1 MAGAVAGAFLAD
13 AAVDRYFQVPGGAGS
28 AGLARWVSRWCDFPP
43 LVVVACLVLG
53 VASLRGWQR
62 CHRVCVA
69 VLLSGVMTGLVGL
82 GVRCLTG
89 RTRPCALEE
98 QGWYGPWHEGRWIVG
113 VHDLNSFPSGHTV
126 FAASMAFIPLV
137 ARGGFA
143 GSLAL
148 VPFVVAWA
156 RLCLGRHHL
165 SDVVVALCLGFA
177 GAWVHWH
184 FSLPSLE
191 RWAQRRSRSKLAQG
205 EVAEVAEG
213 VPRMT
218 G

>member
-1 MAGAVAGAFLAD
+1 MAGAVLVSFLAD
-13 AAVDRYFQVPGGAGS
+13 AAVDRYFAVPGDAGRV
-28 AGLARWVSRWCDFPP
+28 ALARWVSRWCDFPP
-43 LVVVACLVLG
+43 LLGLAISVLG
-53 VASLRGWQR
+53 VASLRRWHR
-62 CHRVCVA
+62 CHQICVA
-69 VLLSGVMTGLVGL
+69 ILLSGVMTGLVGL

-89 RTRPCALEE
+89 RTRPCAMEE

-137 ARGGFA
+137 ARGRFSSA
-143 GSLAL
+143 LAL

-165 SDVVVALCLGFA
+165 SDVVFALCLGFV
-177 GAWVHWH
+177 GAWLQWH
-184 FSLPSLE
+184 FLLPLLE
-191 RWAQRRSRSKLAQG
+191 RWVQRRNRSRPLRGDAPDEG
-205 EVAEVAEG
+205 EA
-213 VPRMT
+213 VPGMT